1 MLHRHHPNR
10 HMSVGGARNTV
21 ETVGELDGHY
31 DEVFGAARAE
41 TSPNI
46 TVRGTSTSNGYRL
59 DSTRIGSS
67 TRVGTRDSTIV
78 LEVVLV
84 VLDYY
89 R

>member
-31 DEVFGAARAE
+31 DGVFGAARAE

-46 TVRGTSTSNGYRL
+46 TVRGTSEQSEAERTKSRAVFVAPANNNKRESFMLARL
-59 DSTRIGSS
+59 
-67 TRVGTRDSTIV
+67 
-78 LEVVLV
+78 L
-84 VLDYY
+84 
-89 R
+89 